1 VLSCKPAS
9 SRTAIETAVLDQE
22 SSQCSLILPACL
34 LACLCRSLII
44 IDELGRGTST
54 YDGFGLAWAIAEHI
68 MQHIGAPALF
78 ATHFHELTDIQGPGG
93 VANLHVQ
100 TQLDEATGETG
111 MQCNPRPVV
120 VLLGALCVCVCV
132 CARACACVCVCVCHM
147 GSACNSACNSARP
160 ALHLQDA
167 RITVSLAPSLPAVC
181 IVLNSQLLSRPV
193 GKLTM
198 LYNIAQG
205 ACDQSFGI
213 HVAESANFPASVV
226 AAAKVKLAELE
237 AASAGSNTQQQQQQ
251 GSGDA
256 AAAADAMDVDG
267 KQQQGLKR
275 SWGQIQQQDARA
287 AAGGKDQQATKQ
299 AVQRARKL
307 LGDFSALEFGVPGE
321 AAAEAALALLQQLE
335 SEVAGDPVLQQLV
348 KAP

>member
-1 VLSCKPAS
+1 MSHCFLAGCVLAGLPITNIIKTTHLLRPAWC
-9 SRTAIETAVLDQE
+9 VLDCHGLGR
-22 SSQCSLILPACL
+22 CSCL
-34 LACLCRSLII
+34 LAAVLTAMRPGLHFV
-44 IDELGRGTST
+44 ST
-54 YDGFGLAWAIAEHI
+54 
-68 MQHIGAPALF
+68 
-78 ATHFHELTDIQGPGG
+78 
-93 VANLHVQ
+93 
-100 TQLDEATGETG
+100 
-111 MQCNPRPVV
+111 
-120 VLLGALCVCVCV
+120 
-132 CARACACVCVCVCHM
+132 CA
-147 GSACNSACNSARP
+147 
-160 ALHLQDA
+160 
-167 RITVSLAPSLPAVC
+167 
-181 IVLNSQLLSRPV
+181 

-237 AASAGSNTQQQQQQ
+237 AASAGSNTQQQQ
-251 GSGDA
+251 SGD

-267 KQQQGLKR
+267 KPQQQQQQGMKR
-275 SWGQIQQQDARA
+275 SWGQIQQQDTAAA

-307 LGDFSALEFGVPGE
+307 LGDFSALELGVMPGE

-335 SEVAGDPVLQQLV
+335 DEVAGDPLLQQLV